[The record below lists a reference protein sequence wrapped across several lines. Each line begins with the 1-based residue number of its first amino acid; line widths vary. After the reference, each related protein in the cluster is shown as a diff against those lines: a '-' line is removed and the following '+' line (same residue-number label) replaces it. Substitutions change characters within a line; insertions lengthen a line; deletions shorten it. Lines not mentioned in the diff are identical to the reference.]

1 MLKADDLK
9 TVVPGLMS
17 GGTAKTM
24 NQAIDN
30 GLRALGIT
38 EPELS
43 EANRIMTDFI
53 RDFTAN
59 KMNLVTFMAEE
70 QNASGVEVLEA
81 TLKIL
86 DISSKTREG

>member
-9 TVVPGLMS
+9 TVVPGLMA

-43 EANRIMTDFI
+43 EANRIMIEFI

-70 QNASGVEVLEA
+70 KNASGVEVLEA
-81 TLKIL
+81 TLEIL
-86 DISSKTREG
+86 NIGQKNREG